1 MNRPTKNKTKAIGY
15 SCCYASEGSDVCG
28 GAAVA
33 KAGGLQAMCVWFA
46 GSPPW
51 QRLANRG
58 IGNCA

>member
-33 KAGGLQAMCVWFA
+33 KAGGLT
-46 GSPPW
+46 GSKAKDTGLPTFKT
-51 QRLANRG
+51 N
-58 IGNCA
+58 